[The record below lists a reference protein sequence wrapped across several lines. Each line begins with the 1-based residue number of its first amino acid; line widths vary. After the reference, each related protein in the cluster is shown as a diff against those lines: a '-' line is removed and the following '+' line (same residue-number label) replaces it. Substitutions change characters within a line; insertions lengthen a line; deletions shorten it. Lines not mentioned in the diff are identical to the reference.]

1 MMHPT
6 MWFFATVAG
15 RTTSASQHAED
26 AAWVAR
32 ASQGDETALATLYDL
47 HSRAVYSLALRIVG
61 DEADAEDVLLDVFDQ
76 AWRQAGRYD
85 SRRGSVAAWLLNLAR
100 SRAIDRLRARRARP
114 DSGAA
119 VDNDALA
126 LLPAHAA
133 DPGETLAATRDA
145 ENVRRALS
153 ELPVLQRM
161 AIELAYFEG
170 LTQSEIAERLEQPL
184 GTVKTRIRNGLLKLR
199 EALSGTPA
207 GGAA

>member
-1 MMHPT
+1 MMQRT
-6 MWFFATVAG
+6 MWFFAAVAG
-15 RTTSASQHAED
+15 RTTTAGQHADD

-47 HSRAVYSLALRIVG
+47 HSRAVYSLAVRIVG

-85 SRRGSVAAWLLNLAR
+85 ARRGTVAAWLLNLAR

-114 DSGAA
+114 DAGAA
-119 VDNDALA
+119 TDDVALA
-126 LLPAHAA
+126 LLPAHVA
-133 DPGETLAATRDA
+133 DPADALAATRDA
-145 ENVRRALS
+145 EKVRRALS
-153 ELPVLQRM
+153 ELPVLQRL

-170 LTQSEIAERLEQPL
+170 LTQSEIADRLEQPL

-199 EALSGTPA
+199 EVLSGTAA
-207 GGAA
+207 GGTA

>member
-1 MMHPT
+1 MSQRT
-6 MWFFATVAG
+6 LWFVAAVAG
-15 RTTSASQHAED
+15 RPTPAGQPAED

-47 HSRAVYSLALRIVG
+47 HARAVYSLALRIVG

-85 SRRGSVAAWLLNLAR
+85 ARRGTVAAWLLNLAR

-114 DSGAA
+114 DRSAA
-119 VDNDALA
+119 TADDALA
-126 LLPAHAA
+126 SLPAHVT
-133 DPGETLAATRDA
+133 DPMDALAASRDA
-145 ENVRRALS
+145 EKVRRALN
-153 ELPVLQRM
+153 ELPVLQRL

-199 EALSGTPA
+199 EVLSGTPA
-207 GGAA
+207 GGTA

>member
-1 MMHPT
+1 MIQRT
-6 MWFFATVAG
+6 MWFFAAVAG
-15 RTTSASQHAED
+15 RTTTAGQPAED

-32 ASQGDETALATLYDL
+32 ASQGDETALATLYDV

-85 SRRGSVAAWLLNLAR
+85 ARRGTVAAWLLNLAR

-119 VDNDALA
+119 TADDALA
-126 LLPAHAA
+126 SLPAHVT
-133 DPGETLAATRDA
+133 DPGDALAASRDA
-145 ENVRRALS
+145 EKVRRALN
-153 ELPVLQRM
+153 ELPVLQRL

-199 EALSGTPA
+199 EVLSGTPA
-207 GGAA
+207 GGTA

>member
-1 MMHPT
+1 MIQRT
-6 MWFFATVAG
+6 MWFFAAVAG
-15 RTTSASQHAED
+15 RTTTAGQPAED

-47 HSRAVYSLALRIVG
+47 HARAVYSLALRIVG

-85 SRRGSVAAWLLNLAR
+85 ARRGTVAAWLLNLAR

-114 DSGAA
+114 DSSAA
-119 VDNDALA
+119 TADDTLASLPAHVTDPMDALA
-126 LLPAHAA
+126 AS
-133 DPGETLAATRDA
+133 RDA
-145 ENVRRALS
+145 EKVRRALG
-153 ELPVLQRM
+153 ELPVLQRL

-199 EALSGTPA
+199 EVLSGTPA
-207 GGAA
+207 GGTA

>member
-1 MMHPT
+1 MMQPT
-6 MWFFATVAG
+6 MWFFAAVAG
-15 RTTSASQHAED
+15 RTTTAGQHAED

-32 ASQGDETALATLYDL
+32 ASQGDERALATLYDL

-85 SRRGSVAAWLLNLAR
+85 AQRGTVAAWLLNLAR
-100 SRAIDRLRARRARP
+100 SRAIDRVRARRARP
-114 DSGAA
+114 DTSAA
-119 VDNDALA
+119 TDDALA
-126 LLPAHAA
+126 LLPADAA
-133 DPGETLAATRDA
+133 DPGDALAAARDA
-145 ENVRRALS
+145 ERVRRALG
-153 ELPVLQRM
+153 ELPVLQRL

-199 EALSGTPA
+199 EVLSGTPA